1 MHYQTT
7 VSNPFAVLTGIV
19 APVIPPG
26 APAVSLLMLGRT
38 VMDRK
43 TRLATESLRSS
54 AHPHCAP
61 ADNRLLRY
69 RLFIAALNSLRVC
82 ITRRIASRVTIP
94 MMLAVPSSP

>member
-7 VSNPFAVLTGIV
+7 
-19 APVIPPG
+19 G
-26 APAVSLLMLGRT
+26 ATRLPSSRPLSLLPFLGSPSREFAHARA
-38 VMDRK
+38 VMVRE
-43 TRLATESLRSS
+43 TRLAMESLRRS
-54 AHPHCAP
+54 AHPHRAP